1 MRINHNISALKAN
14 NQLNRTNGGLDKSL
28 EKLSSGFR
36 INRAAD
42 DAAGMAIS
50 QKMKTQIAGLEQAS
64 RNASDG
70 ISIIQTAEGALTEVN
85 SMLQRMRELAVQASN
100 ATNTTEDRQS
110 IQAEIDQL
118 RDEIQ
123 RISDTTEFNTKKLL
137 NGSIDKQTYTD
148 NGTVSLV
155 SVSDTVNTGDYG
167 IEVTQLP
174 EKAQQTG
181 DPLAYTNTVS
191 GTININGNEIEI
203 TAGESLDVVY
213 EKLRDVC
220 ELANIEVYAVD
231 ATGAKCALTDA
242 GAKLQF
248 ETKEYGSGK
257 YIEINCDDNDL
268 KAALGL
274 DIPEMAKQTGGELS
288 YTSTVSGTININGNK
303 VEVAVGDTLTDV
315 YNKIQTVCGG
325 EDIDVY
331 AVNAAGVKCALT
343 DPGAR
348 LQFESLINNSTKDI
362 DISCNNIDLKAAL
375 GLDDLTGSGKRVYGV
390 DAEISLTDGFKAT
403 ATVSSSGNQVKVTD
417 SNGFEMIYEVGT
429 GAAVGDDINIIVLEA
444 GPMQLQIGAN
454 EGQTMDVRIPK
465 VTPKTLGI
473 DMVNICTDEGAQEAI
488 TLFDNAN
495 TQVTGIRAKLG
506 AYQNRLEHSIS
517 NLDTTAENMTEAL
530 SRIEDVDMAKEMAT
544 YTQLNVLAQAGTS
557 MLAQA
562 NERPQTVLS
571 LLQG

>member
-100 ATNTTEDRQS
+100 ATNTTNDRKS

-148 NGTVSLV
+148 NGNVSLV
-155 SVSDTVNTGDYG
+155 SVSDTVNTGNYEV
-167 IEVTQLP
+167 EVTKLP
-174 EKAQQTG
+174 EKAIQTG
-181 DPLAYTNTVS
+181 SALPATFPTTVS
-191 GTININGNEIEI
+191 GTINVNGNEIEI
-203 TAGESLDVVY
+203 TAGENLNQVY

-220 ELANIEVYAVD
+220 DLANIEVYAVD
-231 ATGAKCALTDA
+231 GSGVKCNLTDTGARLM
-242 GAKLQF
+242 F
-248 ETKEYGSGK
+248 ESKEYGSSK
-257 YIEINCDDNDL
+257 YIEINCDDNSL
-268 KAALGL
+268 KSALGL
-274 DIPEMAKQTGGELS
+274 N
-288 YTSTVSGTININGNK
+288 TI
-303 VEVAVGDTLTDV
+303 
-315 YNKIQTVCGG
+315 
-325 EDIDVY
+325 
-331 AVNAAGVKCALT
+331 
-343 DPGAR
+343 
-348 LQFESLINNSTKDI
+348 
-362 DISCNNIDLKAAL
+362 
-375 GLDDLTGSGKRVYGV
+375 TGSGARKNGV
-390 DAEISLTDGFKAT
+390 DAEISPTSGFKAT
-403 ATVSSSGNQVKVTD
+403 ATVSSVGNQVKVTD
-417 SNGFEMIYEVGT
+417 SNGFEMIYEVGV
-429 GAAVGDDINIIVLEA
+429 GAAVGDDIKIVVLDA

>member
-231 ATGAKCALTDA
+231 ATGAKCALSDA

-274 DIPEMAKQTGGELS
+274 D
-288 YTSTVSGTININGNK
+288 NI
-303 VEVAVGDTLTDV
+303 
-315 YNKIQTVCGG
+315 
-325 EDIDVY
+325 
-331 AVNAAGVKCALT
+331 
-343 DPGAR
+343 
-348 LQFESLINNSTKDI
+348 
-362 DISCNNIDLKAAL
+362 
-375 GLDDLTGSGKRVYGV
+375 TGSDKRVNGV
-390 DAEISLTDGFKAT
+390 DAKISLTDGFKAT

-429 GAAVGDDINIIVLEA
+429 GAAVGDDINIVVLEA